1 MVRKMCLPKQA
12 SRENQTQVS
21 VLLFLQYIK
30 IFWQPQKK
38 CLRAYVRTA
47 ETIYL
52 FSAVPPTFFSKR
64 LNWEI
69 EKKAAYYNNQH
80 WTKKFSLWNCIL
92 NFILAIYS
100 DLLCANILPL
110 PWAESVQT
118 RPLGR
123 LKGQSPGIAVIQLL
137 DVLLS
142 LCDRGA
148 E

>member
-1 MVRKMCLPKQA
+1 MRVRKMCLPEQT

-21 VLLFLQYIK
+21 ALFFLWYIK

-38 CLRAYVRTA
+38 CLRAHVCSA

-52 FSAVPPTFFSKR
+52 FPAVSPTFFSKR

-80 WTKKFSLWNCIL
+80 WTKKFSLWNCIP
-92 NFILAIYS
+92 NFILAMYS
-100 DLLCANILPL
+100 DLLCANILL

-123 LKGQSPGIAVIQLL
+123 LKGQSAGRALMQLL

-142 LCDRGA
+142 ISGTGA